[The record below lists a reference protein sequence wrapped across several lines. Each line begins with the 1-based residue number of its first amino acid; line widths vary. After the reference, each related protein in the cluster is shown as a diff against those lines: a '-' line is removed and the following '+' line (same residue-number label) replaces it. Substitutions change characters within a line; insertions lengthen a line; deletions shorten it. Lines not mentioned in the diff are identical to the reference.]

1 MLDRRSILKAV
12 GVSGAIVG
20 TELLYGGLPGSAA
33 VPVPTSTG
41 EAPLTQAEFALIAAM
56 AEGII
61 PKTDTPGAI
70 GAGVPEF
77 FRTIFNEWFLKDQQ
91 VAFRAALKNYDAE
104 AKERFGKDFLTC
116 AAPQQM
122 ELLVE
127 WDKKG
132 ANLFANPPHPFGQ
145 FKSLALHGYYTS
157 QVGMDE
163 ELKSTMD
170 GAQDDPNGPVMYGL
184 AGRL

>member
-1 MLDRRSILKAV
+1 MHDRRSILKAV
-12 GVSGAIVG
+12 GAGGAALG
-20 TELLYGGLPGSAA
+20 TELLSGGLPVLAA
-33 VPVPTSTG
+33 ETATTSTG
-41 EAPLTQAEFALIAAM
+41 EAPLTQAEFLLVAAM

-77 FRTIFNEWFLKDQQ
+77 LRTIFDEWFLLDQQ
-91 VAFRAALKNYDAE
+91 ISFRASLRYYDDE
-104 AKERFGKDFLTC
+104 AQRRFGQPFLAC
-116 AAPQQM
+116 PAPQQM

-127 WDKKG
+127 WDRKG
-132 ANLFANPPHPFGQ
+132 SNQFANPPHPFGQ
-145 FKSLALHGYYTS
+145 FKSLTLHGYYTS